1 MNKKIGVIIL
11 IVAILII
18 AVSFITF
25 TDLGGE
31 IREFLY
37 YKITTPKEIVKIEE
51 QEKITITYT
60 YSFQE
65 ERFEIEVTDK
75 EFIKMIKDNISN
87 KKLDNYSWQIDLA
100 VLGKYT
106 IDLGND
112 VSFKFDYYDDDGYVI
127 IRDKD
132 KQFLTKIE
140 PEILSKVI
148 DIVDIK
154 LTEKASMFQTQKVTI
169 TDKEEHQINI
179 ERKTAIEYI
188 LKQCKNIYTKEMNYE
203 VSMITPDYEINFN
216 NGVHIIKYKQND
228 RGFLVK
234 DGILYEA
241 YGLQAL
247 DTILEDAFDN
257 VEEKEQMFNTNK
269 ITITSPKKTIEITD
283 ENIIEKIITPIIY
296 SKIQEKEWTKDYD
309 ITEEYNNGIK
319 IKINNYEFLI
329 PGKVGTVTIGNRY
342 IISED
347 KKISLCFPLEDLEEY
362 ANELLGNEKQK
373 TTGGTVIMQVPELS

>member
-1 MNKKIGVIIL
+1 MNKKTV
-11 IVAILII
+11 VVILII
-18 AVSFITF
+18 AILVMAVSFIMF
-25 TDLGGE
+25 TDLGSE
-31 IREFLY
+31 IREFIY
-37 YKITTPKEIVKIEE
+37 YKITTPKETVKIEE
-51 QEKITITYT
+51 QEKIIITYT

-65 ERFEIEVTDK
+65 ESFDIEVTDQ

-87 KKLDNYSWQIDLA
+87 KKLNNYSGQIGLA
-100 VLGKYT
+100 ILGEYSV
-106 IDLGND
+106 DLGND
-112 VSFKFDYYDDDGYVI
+112 VSFKFDYYDDDGYVYMSN
-127 IRDKD
+127 KN
-132 KQFLTKIE
+132 KHFLTRIE

-154 LTEKASMFQTQKVTI
+154 LTENASIFQTQKVTV
-169 TDKEEHQINI
+169 TDKEDNPINI

-188 LKQCKNIYTKEMNYE
+188 LKQCKNIYTKEMDYE
-203 VSMITPDYEINFN
+203 PTIVTPDYEINFN
-216 NGVHIIKYKQND
+216 NGVQIIKYNKND
-228 RGFLVK
+228 RGFLLK

-247 DTILEDAFDN
+247 DTILENTFDN
-257 VEEKEQMFNTNK
+257 VEEKEQMFNTNN
-269 ITITSPKKTIEITD
+269 ITITSPKKIIEITD
-283 ENIIEKIITPIIY
+283 KNIIEKIITPIIY
-296 SKIQEKEWTKDYD
+296 SKMQETEWTKNYD

-362 ANELLGNEKQK
+362 ANELLGIEKQK
-373 TTGGTVIMQVPELS
+373 TTGTVIMQVPN